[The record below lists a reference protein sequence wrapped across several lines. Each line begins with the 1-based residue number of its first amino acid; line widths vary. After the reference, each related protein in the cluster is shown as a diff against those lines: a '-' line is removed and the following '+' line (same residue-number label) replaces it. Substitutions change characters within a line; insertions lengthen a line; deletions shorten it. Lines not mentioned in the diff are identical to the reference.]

1 MSDFGKNRVL
11 ALYKILT
18 AYTDELHQISMQDIL
33 VHMEAEGYSCSED
46 SILRYI
52 KQLRNEL
59 GVDVISGR
67 GRNARYF
74 IGNRLLEKEEM
85 KLIID
90 SVNASNFIE
99 KSIATKMI
107 DKLKS
112 TMSLYDAEELDRS
125 VLGINTAKAENKKIL
140 YNVNLIQEALS
151 KGVQISFDYMVWDR
165 NKKLVKKSDRRYNMN
180 PWALIWANDRYYLYG
195 YDIKEKGGI
204 LSERNYRVDKL
215 DNIKLSDIPRTGKS
229 QFRIFNAMY
238 NNLTGKLFYH
248 DPSWRHKDKLTG
260 KVNFIRFL
268 EIVVDPGMYLNLEH
282 KTFKRYDRESNGLYV
297 IDSKTGEFRK
307 KLKTDTNVITYKEGS
322 LPHNHFRVDNFDIS
336 DITHFRKSKMGVMEQ
351 FLRDV
356 NDNLSKYMSIEIVE
370 REDAQE
376 FDISNL
382 EKKGISELEY
392 GEMLQKK
399 GVVIVDENNSEVS
412 KDIVAKLQEELE
424 KYYHVKAAVG
434 NLSEEAYNIR
444 IIHDGE
450 YYAENEMHDPH
461 SDNLKGYIVQHITE
475 EAEHFTNTKG
485 SSPDIKKIVQ
495 ELIIKGD
502 VRECMISIF
511 DWERLDSEKDW
522 TFVFRKKIKTK
533 YGENAAHINHV
544 NKKALNYFQYYRLK
558 IDCNGEMEFD
568 TFCDSNQDE
577 AEEWNK
583 ICYAYDFVEDKHRGA
598 QNQVEGLM
606 YSDIDNIHAI
616 LLTREKTLPNI
627 SALMNTLMETDA
639 KERVSKELLL
649 EAIDDFEKDNIDS
662 RECISEWKSKVAA
675 ETEMITKKALKK
687 ILNMRTGIASKFNR
701 FLHEKYGVWIDGEL
715 RKGEFEA
722 TYQIGNLLNIKY
734 EYNEKDYLDGRTFVY
749 YVGAKSKRLAYPNA
763 CCMRKVISLGEELE
777 YEEALP
783 LMAVEFVRNS
793 QYTVLPFP
801 FKYLREYIEQC

>member
-1 MSDFGKNRVL
+1 MLTNKINVTYNMENIDADFDIFRVEKANKDYYKYNIL
-11 ALYKILT
+11 DSAVYEFKAAAVQWTFGATALVLFRKGEVTEQQFKESIMKEYEDVKIQKIDLF
-18 AYTDELHQISMQDIL
+18 DSEL
-33 VHMEAEGYSCSED
+33 CN
-46 SILRYI
+46 
-52 KQLRNEL
+52 KCF
-59 GVDVISGR
+59 
-67 GRNARYF
+67 YF
-74 IGNRLLEKEEM
+74 ENRLLAQL
-85 KLIID
+85 LIN
-90 SVNASNFIE
+90 SMRTP
-99 KSIATKMI
+99 KH
-107 DKLKS
+107 
-112 TMSLYDAEELDRS
+112 
-125 VLGINTAKAENKKIL
+125 
-140 YNVNLIQEALS
+140 EA
-151 KGVQISFDYMVWDR
+151 F
-165 NKKLVKKSDRRYNMN
+165 
-180 PWALIWANDRYYLYG
+180 
-195 YDIKEKGGI
+195 
-204 LSERNYRVDKL
+204 
-215 DNIKLSDIPRTGKS
+215 
-229 QFRIFNAMY
+229 MY

-248 DPSWRHKDKLTG
+248 DPSWRYKDKLTG

-268 EIVVDPGMYLNLEH
+268 EIVIDPGMYLNLEH
-282 KTFKRYDRESNGLYV
+282 KTFKRYNQESNGLYV

-322 LPHNHFRVDNFDIS
+322 LPHNHFRVDNFDIT
-336 DITHFRKSKMGVMEQ
+336 DYAHFRKTKMGVMEQ

-356 NDNLSKYMSIEIVE
+356 NDNLSKYITIDIVE

-399 GVVIVDENNSEVS
+399 GVVIVDENNSETS
-412 KDIVAKLQEELE
+412 MDIVAKLQAELE
-424 KYYHVKAAVG
+424 KYYHVKATVG
-434 NLSEEAYNIR
+434 NLSEDAYNIR

-461 SDNLKGYIVQHITE
+461 SDNLKGYIIQHITE

-502 VRECMISIF
+502 VRERMISIF
-511 DWERLDSEKDW
+511 DWERLDSGKDW
-522 TFVFRKKIKTK
+522 TFVLRKKIKTK
-533 YGENAAHINHV
+533 YSENVAHINHV
-544 NKKALNYFQYYRLK
+544 NKKALYYFNYYCLK
-558 IDCNGEMEFD
+558 IDSNGKMEFD
-568 TFCDSNQDE
+568 TFCDDNQDE
-577 AEEWNK
+577 TEEWSK
-583 ICYAYDFVEDKHRGA
+583 ICYAYDYVEDKHRGV
-598 QNQVEGLM
+598 QNQVERLM

-627 SALMNTLMETDA
+627 SALMNTLIETDA
-639 KERVSKELLL
+639 KESVSKELLL
-649 EAIDDFEKDNIDS
+649 KAIDDFETENIDS
-662 RECISEWKSKVAA
+662 RNCISEWKNKVST
-675 ETEMITKKALKK
+675 ETEMITKKTVKK
-687 ILNMRTGIASKFNR
+687 ILNLRTGIASRFNR